1 MIIPLL
7 AAISVGEEGKSTL
20 FCWINRVS
28 GRFGK
33 FANAVSRIIA
43 SAFALVSEVLRSRA
57 EQTVDEPGAILQC
70 NVLQCFAMFCNNV
83 QCLVAQASR
92 R

>member
-33 FANAVSRIIA
+33 FANTISSIIA
-43 SAFALVSEVLRSRA
+43 SAFALVSEVLRSLA

-70 NVLQCFAMFCNNV
+70 FAMFCDV
-83 QCLVAQASR
+83 LQCLQQCRVAQASR